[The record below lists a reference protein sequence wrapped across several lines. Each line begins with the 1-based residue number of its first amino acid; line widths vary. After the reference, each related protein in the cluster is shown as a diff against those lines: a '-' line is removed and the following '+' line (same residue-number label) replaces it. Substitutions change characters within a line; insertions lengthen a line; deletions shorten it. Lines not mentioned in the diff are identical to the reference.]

1 MVSTSL
7 LSAALLSA
15 ALGSLVPPPLSR
27 RALFAAA
34 AGLPALTQLPASALA
49 AAGTFADEEAR
60 AVGRWGER
68 LLYETLRELGEEAT
82 WVNELQEQGL
92 PFDVI
97 LERTPPT
104 YIEVKSTVS
113 RTKQLFQLSVPELR
127 FAEKMGEQYTV
138 YRVYGAGSD
147 DVSLASLRNLAQH
160 LADGSLGLF
169 VG

>member
-1 MVSTSL
+1 M
-7 LSAALLSA
+7 
-15 ALGSLVPPPLSR
+15 
-27 RALFAAA
+27 
-34 AGLPALTQLPASALA
+34 
-49 AAGTFADEEAR
+49 AR
-60 AVGRWGER
+60 QW
-68 LLYETLRELGEEAT
+68 
-82 WVNELQEQGL
+82 LQEQGL

-160 LADGSLGLF
+160 LAAQLAQQLLLGRGHQIE
-169 VG
+169 VGVAAERRLELHLVLLAPGAARVRRGGGPGG

>member
-1 MVSTSL
+1 ML
-7 LSAALLSA
+7 
-15 ALGSLVPPPLSR
+15 
-27 RALFAAA
+27 
-34 AGLPALTQLPASALA
+34 
-49 AAGTFADEEAR
+49 
-60 AVGRWGER
+60 
-68 LLYETLRELGEEAT
+68 
-82 WVNELQEQGL
+82 
-92 PFDVI
+92 I